1 MARSTS
7 TDIQAGLAPTRRYDA
22 SRRQADA
29 AERRA
34 RIVEAAQHL
43 FLTQGY
49 GATSIAAIAEAADV
63 SAPTVY
69 AQFES
74 KAGILARMVG
84 VAVAGD
90 FDDAGLARERS
101 DFAPV
106 FTPGVDPRERIAAGV
121 RLTRQIHERGARLV
135 ALAESV
141 AGTDPAARELA
152 RMLRDQSRSDAHAVA
167 SAFAP
172 GELRPGLDAEAAADI
187 IWTVA
192 GPGVYMMLV
201 DHLGRTPDEYEAWLH
216 QRMVD
221 LLLRPV

>member
-1 MARSTS
+1 MTRTNSTE
-7 TDIQAGLAPTRRYDA
+7 IPAPPRRYDA

-49 GATSIAAIAEAADV
+49 GATSIAAIADAADV
-63 SAPTVY
+63 STPTVY

-90 FDDAGLARERS
+90 SDDAGLARERS

-106 FTPGVDPRERIAAGV
+106 FAPDVDPRDRVAAGV
-121 RLTRQIHERGARLV
+121 RLTRQIHERSARLV
-135 ALAESV
+135 ALADSV
-141 AGTDPAARELA
+141 AGVDTAVAELA
-152 RMLRDQSRSDAHAVA
+152 TALRDQTRSDARAVA
-167 SAFAP
+167 EAFAP
-172 GELRPGLDAEAAADI
+172 GDLRPGLDAEAATDI

-192 GPGVYMMLV
+192 GPGVYILLV
-201 DHLGRTPDEYEAWLH
+201 DHLGKTPDEYEAWLRE
-216 QRMVD
+216 QMTV
-221 LLLRPV
+221 LLLPPS